1 MLLEAAKRFNV
12 ERFLQISTDEVY
24 GSLGPTGL
32 FSEKTP
38 IAPNSPY
45 SASKASSDMM
55 TMAFNH
61 TYGLPT
67 VITRCSNNYGP
78 LQFPEKLIPLMILN
92 AIQNKKLPVYGDG
105 MNIRDW
111 IYVIDHNK
119 AVELVFEKGKIGEV
133 YNIGASNEL
142 PNIEIVKV
150 ILKNLNKSEELIQFV
165 KDRPGHD
172 KRYAIDSSKI
182 QNELKWKPEFNFE
195 SAIVNTIEW
204 YLKNKKW
211 WERIISGEYQSYYNK
226 QYSDRI

>member
-1 MLLEAAKRFNV
+1 
-12 ERFLQISTDEVY
+12 
-24 GSLGPTGL
+24 
-32 FSEKTP
+32 
-38 IAPNSPY
+38 
-45 SASKASSDMM
+45 
-55 TMAFNH
+55 
-61 TYGLPT
+61 
-67 VITRCSNNYGP
+67 
-78 LQFPEKLIPLMILN
+78 
-92 AIQNKKLPVYGDG
+92 
-105 MNIRDW
+105 
-111 IYVIDHNK
+111 
-119 AVELVFEKGKIGEV
+119 
-133 YNIGASNEL
+133 NIGASNEL